1 MQTGECLY
9 GRILHEADNKV
20 GHELLWDGY
29 EAACLG
35 KVNPLINEDV
45 LMGSLHIKFIKNNHT
60 KMELLYF
67 DLYLAG
73 NIEHIGRTR
82 QNSRDNPEI
91 EWPPVL
97 TINLIIA
104 INIKRSQEQQD
115 FKVSIRHNKS
125 IIRIPISSGLTGI
138 VDDICIIL

>member
-1 MQTGECLY
+1 M
-9 GRILHEADNKV
+9 R
-20 GHELLWDGY
+20 
-29 EAACLG
+29 
-35 KVNPLINEDV
+35 
-45 LMGSLHIKFIKNNHT
+45 SLHIKFIKNNHT

-91 EWPPVL
+91 ERPPVL

-115 FKVSIRHNKS
+115 LKVSIRHNKS

-138 VDDICIIL
+138 VDGICIILQGGTADGNIGQQSLGVVDWHIVEAIQMMGECFGNCDIAGSQYP